1 MLEYRLLQKLD
12 MPSAKRLWAICF
24 EEITNDFIECY
35 FTNYATK
42 DSFMGAFLDEKLVSV
57 VQIVEYDKEFRG
69 NSVTVGYLT
78 GLCTHPNYR
87 MRGIAKE
94 LVKNTFDVLR
104 NRGIAFTRMY
114 PYNYE
119 FCKKIGYAVC
129 SEEQII
135 TIDKEQFSG
144 IETCCIETLKL
155 RKNEFEEYLCELLNC
170 YYGFF
175 SRLSGYIIRDEEAMR
190 NVLQKHIAKE
200 KSEILIV
207 KEKGFIS
214 GYVLYLKTDRGII
227 TEEMVFKDLRSFVAI
242 SNYLN
247 KESHRVELVMPPHDK
262 LYSNM
267 DDPVGYIQLRPH
279 MMEKIIDIT
288 KSLSML
294 ELIGL
299 NKSIYVKITNITK
312 YNSDQIYEITE
323 HGVKIETNNIYWDL
337 ECDSST
343 YMQLITGFIGCSY
356 AMEKGLLIVKNYERL
371 CLFKSILPKKSI
383 YGFEKF

>member
-12 MPSAKRLWAICF
+12 MPSAKELWAICF
-24 EEITNDFIECY
+24 EEMTDDFIKYY
-35 FTNYATK
+35 FDNYAVE
-42 DSFMGAFLDEKLVSV
+42 DSFIGVFLDGKLVSM
-57 VQIVEYDKEFRG
+57 VQINEYDKEFRG
-69 NSVTVGYLT
+69 NSVPVGYLT

-87 MRGIAKE
+87 MRGIAKG
-94 LVKNTFDVLR
+94 LAKKTFEVLR
-104 NRGIAFTRMY
+104 NRGIAFTRIY
-114 PYNYE
+114 PYNYQ

-135 TIDKEQFSG
+135 TIDKQQFSG
-144 IETCCIETLKL
+144 IETSCIEKVKL
-155 RKNEFEEYLCELLNC
+155 RKNELEENICELLNC

-200 KSEILIV
+200 RSEVLIV
-207 KEKGFIS
+207 KENGFIS
-214 GYVLYLKTDRGII
+214 GYALYLKTDRGII
-227 TEEMVFKDLRSFVAI
+227 TEEVVFKDLRSFVAI
-242 SNYLN
+242 SDYLN
-247 KESHRVELVMPPHDK
+247 KESRKVELVIPPYDK

-267 DDPVGYIQLRPH
+267 DDPMGYIQLRPH

-299 NKSIYVKITNITK
+299 DKSIYVKITNI
-312 YNSDQIYEITE
+312 YEDDNDQIYEITE
-323 HGVKIETNNIYWDL
+323 HGVKKETNDIYWDL

-356 AMEKGLLIVKNYERL
+356 AMKKGLLIVENYERL

-383 YGFEKF
+383 YSFEKF